1 MDRIDVLSRCHATF
15 FAARHF
21 SFYRNLPFRRSKGQY
36 FFGQQSLSKGFE
48 KGPDP
53 HFFHTAKESRFL
65 DPRLIVDINQ
75 LDPVAI
81 DMGHGILIA
90 GDDVNPIR
98 SVDVG
103 YVGMGED
110 FTGILK
116 SLVGGQFPETGK
128 ARSPRNETCIGLR
141 SG

>member
-1 MDRIDVLSRCHATF
+1 
-15 FAARHF
+15 
-21 SFYRNLPFRRSKGQY
+21 
-36 FFGQQSLSKGFE
+36 
-48 KGPDP
+48 
-53 HFFHTAKESRFL
+53 
-65 DPRLIVDINQ
+65 
-75 LDPVAI
+75 
-81 DMGHGILIA
+81 MGHGILIA

-128 ARSPRNETCIGLR
+128 AAVHETKRVSVFDQDNIV
-141 SG
+141 SKHIPP